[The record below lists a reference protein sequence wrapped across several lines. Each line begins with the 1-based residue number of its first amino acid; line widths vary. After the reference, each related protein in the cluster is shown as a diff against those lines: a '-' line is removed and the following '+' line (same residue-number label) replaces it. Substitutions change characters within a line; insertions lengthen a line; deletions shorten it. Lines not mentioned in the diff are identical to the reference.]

1 MPEGWVGAAPADGA
15 PGLGASSPPASSAAA
30 NSREQTEP
38 LDPRPSCC
46 GALPGSSICRA
57 AVGERL
63 ARRVGSCAR
72 VVEAGNAGE
81 QARRCCRGSIWQ
93 LRPRVL
99 LSSPE
104 GAFRAP
110 GTSSRVCRS
119 SGVPD
124 SSAGTARLCLVRM
137 EDAACVV
144 PMTQPVF
151 ARANRCCASRAAQP
165 HTAPLEARQ
174 QLSWPWQQQL
184 MAGSGRA
191 WDASLAEAEGT
202 AYKAGQPSPS
212 RLTSCTDTAWET
224 ACGPA

>member
-30 NSREQTEP
+30 NSQEQTEP

-72 VVEAGNAGE
+72 VAEAGNAGE
-81 QARRCCRGSIWQ
+81 QARSCWMGSIWQ

-104 GAFRAP
+104 GACGAP
-110 GTSSRVCRS
+110 GTRSGACRS

-124 SSAGTARLCLVRM
+124 SSAGTARLCLVTV

-151 ARANRCCASRAAQP
+151 ARANRCGASRAAQP
-165 HTAPLEARQ
+165 HAEPLEARQ

-184 MAGSGRA
+184 MVGSGGA

-202 AYKAGQPSPS
+202 AYKAGRPSPS